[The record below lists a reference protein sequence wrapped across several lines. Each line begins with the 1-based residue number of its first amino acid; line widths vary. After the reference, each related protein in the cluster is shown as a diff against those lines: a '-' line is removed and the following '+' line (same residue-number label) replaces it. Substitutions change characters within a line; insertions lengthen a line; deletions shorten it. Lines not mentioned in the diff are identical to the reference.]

1 MSLQGLH
8 PDPGVALHSIA
19 QLPGQL
25 NLIDGILIGG
35 GLADDEDMVQ
45 SSPEGLKLRVD
56 TKDFFDL
63 RFVEEGEGLGHPK
76 SKSNSGAKK
85 SAGLLGENSDN

>member
-1 MSLQGLH
+1 
-8 PDPGVALHSIA
+8 
-19 QLPGQL
+19 
-25 NLIDGILIGG
+25 
-35 GLADDEDMVQ
+35 
-45 SSPEGLKLRVD
+45 LRVD